1 MKRILL
7 HSTLALSLAAAAAFA
22 QQPAQQ
28 PSGDTT
34 AQQPAGHYG
43 HHRGHGKMDPQ
54 KAAQHISKR
63 LGLSADQTTKL
74 EPILADQQ
82 QKLAALRSNTSLT
95 QDQRREQLRAIH
107 QDTQAQLATV
117 LTPDQ
122 MQQLRSMHH
131 GGHGKHQQQPQST
144 TPPSNS

>member
-1 MKRILL
+1 MNRILL
-7 HSTLALSLAAAAAFA
+7 HSALALSLTASAAFA

-43 HHRGHGKMDPQ
+43 HHRGHGNMDPQ
-54 KAAQHISKR
+54 KAAEHIGKR
-63 LGLSADQTTKL
+63 LGLSADQTAKL
-74 EPILADQQ
+74 EPILADRQ
-82 QKLAALRSNTSLT
+82 QKIAALRSNTGLT
-95 QDQRREQLRAIH
+95 QDQRREQFRAI
-107 QDTQAQLATV
+107 QKDTQSQLATV

-122 MQQLRSMHH
+122 MQQLRSMHR